1 MRVGHDSILGCELWT
16 PRLVVANWHQLANR
30 FGLDLAETVGHILT
44 PTTTAELPPVWQ
56 GAYGAERARAWID
69 NRDRESPTLLA
80 LERRTVEAV
89 GLLILFES
97 RSTNH
102 DERADVRVGYII
114 AEPAWGQGF
123 ATEIIRALVAW
134 GRSQSTIGS
143 MSAGVTE
150 GNHASERVLLKNGF
164 RRVDAQHPDRVYR
177 RAFDA

>member
-1 MRVGHDSILGCELWT
+1 MGHDSILECELWT

-30 FGLDLAETVGHILT
+30 FGLDLAGTVDHILT

-56 GAYGAERARAWID
+56 GTYDHERARAWID
-69 NRDRESPTLLA
+69 DRDRESPTLLA
-80 LERRTVEAV
+80 LERRTAEAV

-97 RSTNH
+97 RSISR
-102 DERADVRVGYII
+102 DERADVRVGYVI

-123 ATEIIRALVAW
+123 ATEIIRALVTW
-134 GRSQSTIGS
+134 GQSQPTIGS

-164 RRVDAQHPDRVYR
+164 RRVAAQHPERIYR